1 MGPIEIATFYD
12 EAMHRTL
19 WTLILALLLQLMAG
33 SSWAVRDERPN
44 DEHHTS
50 TAHHCHEPVA
60 NDDLAGQTSNAQVS
74 THHCCAVGVGV
85 AVQVQMPVLPQAQP
99 ISPLVSWSSWRMR
112 PDLPPPI

>member
-1 MGPIEIATFYD
+1 MSAAQALSYD
-12 EAMHRTL
+12 DHMHRTL

-33 SSWAVRDERPN
+33 SSWAALDGRPS
-44 DEHHTS
+44 DEHYAS

-60 NDDLAGQTSNAQVS
+60 NDQAAGQTSNAQVS

-99 ISPLVSWSSWRMR
+99 IGPLVSWSSWRMR

>member
-1 MGPIEIATFYD
+1 MSYD
-12 EAMHRTL
+12 DPMHRTL

-33 SSWAVRDERPN
+33 SSWAVLDERHS
-44 DEHHTS
+44 DEHYAS

-60 NDDLAGQTSNAQVS
+60 NDQAAGQNGNAQVN

-85 AVQVQMPVLPQAQP
+85 AVQLQMPAQPQAQP
-99 ISPLVSWSSWRMR
+99 TSPLVSWSSWRMR